1 MQATAPSLLP
11 VKGSSRI
18 PPKKRTLIIP
28 DEVETFNQMNNI
40 DNIEDLSEVS
50 SPDGFSFKKPE
61 CSVLFYRIFYEE
73 GDITPYMESI
83 EVNQHLH
90 VKLHHKGS
98 KVPLP
103 GWFNSMNRCK
113 MTSVGMLQNFVSHMH
128 NIAADWPHHILAE
141 IQKNIYFKPQGRS
154 PYSPEL
160 LRFALM
166 QRYTSSQAYT
176 MILGLSWGLCVCVCA
191 CACVC
196 CSPVLV
202 VAPASAVVREE

>member
-1 MQATAPSLLP
+1 M
-11 VKGSSRI
+11 
-18 PPKKRTLIIP
+18 
-28 DEVETFNQMNNI
+28 ETFNQMNNI

-50 SPDGFSFKKPE
+50 SPDGFSFKKRE
-61 CSVLFYRIFYEE
+61 CSVLFYRIFCEE
-73 GDITPYMESI
+73 GDITPYMKSI

-90 VKLHHKGS
+90 VKLYHKGR

-103 GWFNSMNRCK
+103 GWFNIMNRCK
-113 MTSVGMLQNFVSHMH
+113 MTSVGMLQNFISHMHH

-176 MILGLSWGLCVCVCA
+176 MLLEEFPLPSLSLFKK
-191 CACVC
+191 
-196 CSPVLV
+196 L
-202 VAPASAVVREE
+202 ASGWY